1 MKPPFPEL
9 TATVAVMPTERELRE
24 QLRLANRLVYGL
36 RAVIISEEAV
46 FGLHAQAY
54 RAWQDLAA
62 DLKRWEH
69 QQS

>member
-36 RAVIISEEAV
+36 RALVLVESALN
-46 FGLHAQAY
+46 GLHGQAH
-54 RAWQDLAA
+54 RTWLDLAD

>member
-36 RAVIISEEAV
+36 RAVIILAHATEGMNYEAV
-46 FGLHAQAY
+46 
-54 RAWQDLAA
+54 RAWYDLTA

-69 QQS
+69 LQS

>member
-36 RAVIISEEAV
+36 RAVVILEGAV
-46 FGLHAQAY
+46 NGLTRQAGWAY
-54 RAWQDLAA
+54 ADLAA

-69 QQS
+69 LQS